1 MRVCIQG
8 TASALG
14 VHFYVFLCSSCLC
27 SDVYTCVYF
36 CSVYVHVCTLCTGV
50 CVCVYLMSVY
60 PRTCVWICTCAW
72 VPRVF
77 MFECVRILCPH
88 VCVCVCVCKEAL
100 VCLFCVC
107 TWPCGVHPVCLCR
120 GSTCGLRM
128 LILPG
133 SCVEV
138 VGAAER
144 ERPVMGGRR
153 ALLAEARAPPTRL
166 PLFLAP
172 SLRGEFRSPRR
183 CSGNWRSL

>member
-1 MRVCIQG
+1 MPWVCTFMCSSAVPVCALMCTLVCIF
-8 TASALG
+8 
-14 VHFYVFLCSSCLC
+14 VVYM
-27 SDVYTCVYF
+27 YTCAH
-36 CSVYVHVCTLCTGV
+36 CAQACV
-50 CVCVYLMSVY
+50 CVC
-60 PRTCVWICTCAW
+60 
-72 VPRVF
+72 
-77 MFECVRILCPH
+77 ILCLCTPVLVYGYAH
-88 VCVCVCVCKEAL
+88 VHGYPGCSCLNVCVSFVHMYVCVCVCKEAL